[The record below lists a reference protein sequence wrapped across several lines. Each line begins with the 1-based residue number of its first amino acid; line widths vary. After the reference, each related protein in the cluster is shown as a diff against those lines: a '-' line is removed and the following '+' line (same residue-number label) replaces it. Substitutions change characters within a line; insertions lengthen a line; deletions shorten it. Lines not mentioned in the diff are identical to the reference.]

1 MNGISP
7 KGKYMYIHGGVSGSY
22 INPNAGAQGVGNMR
36 YNTSSQRIEVYDGYN
51 WLSLY
56 GTSPQ
61 IGLSDMAEQIL
72 DWAAEKMAKEQQLET
87 LAETNPT
94 IADLVTTLKETEEKI
109 DIVLTLTKNDKTNGN
124 YANTVV
130 TMSTP

>member
-1 MNGISP
+1 M
-7 KGKYMYIHGGVSGSY
+7 GVAS
-22 INPNAGAQGVGNMR
+22 VGL
-36 YNTSSQRIEVYDGYN
+36 T
-51 WLSLY
+51 
-56 GTSPQ
+56 PQ
-61 IGLSDMAEQIL
+61 AEQIL
-72 DWAAEKMAKEQQLET
+72 NWAKEKMDKEQQLKQ